1 VKKSLGNDDFLNTIL
16 DKIPFPIFLMDDDVR
31 IHVYN
36 LAAISLIDIE
46 LYRVNKVGCGDAF
59 NCVHS
64 MPDGCGESEA
74 CKECVIRN
82 SVRKSYGGSGV
93 VREKTNI
100 QLVRGDKVE
109 QIQMFVTTEPLKY
122 NDELCVMVIL
132 ENIIER
138 KKLRCIL
145 PTPNRRNL

>member
-1 VKKSLGNDDFLNTIL
+1 MKKSLDNDDFLNTIL

-59 NCVHS
+59 NCVYS
-64 MPDGCGESEA
+64 MPDGCGGSEA

-122 NDELCVMVIL
+122 NDELCVIVIL
-132 ENIIER
+132 ENIIAR
-138 KKLRCIL
+138 KKLGCIL
-145 PTPNRRNL
+145 PILN

>member
-1 VKKSLGNDDFLNTIL
+1 VKKSLDNDDFLNTIL

-82 SVRKSYGGSGV
+82 SVRKSYGGSKV
-93 VREKTNI
+93 VREKTDI
-100 QLVRGDKVE
+100 QLVRGNKVE
-109 QIQMFVTTEPLKY
+109 QIEMFVTAEPLKY

>member
-1 VKKSLGNDDFLNTIL
+1 MKKSLDNDDFLNTIL

-36 LAAISLIDIE
+36 LAAISLFDME
-46 LYRVNKVGCGDAF
+46 LDRVIRMRCGNAF
-59 NCVHS
+59 YCVYS

-82 SVRKSYGGSGV
+82 SVRKSYGGSKV

-100 QLVRGDKVE
+100 QLVRDNKVE
-109 QIQMFVTTEPLKY
+109 QIQIFVTTEPLKY
-122 NDELCVMVIL
+122 NDELYVIVII
-132 ENIIER
+132 ENIIAR

-145 PTPNRRNL
+145 PILD

>member
-1 VKKSLGNDDFLNTIL
+1 MKKSLVNDDFLNTIL

-59 NCVHS
+59 NCVYS

-122 NDELCVMVIL
+122 NDELCVIVIL
-132 ENIIER
+132 ENIIAR

-145 PTPNRRNL
+145 PILN

>member
-1 VKKSLGNDDFLNTIL
+1 MKKSLGNDDFLNTIL

-82 SVRKSYGGSGV
+82 SVRKSYGGSKV
-93 VREKTNI
+93 VREKTDI
-100 QLVRGDKVE
+100 QLVRGNKVE
-109 QIQMFVTTEPLKY
+109 QIEMFVTAEPLKY

>member
-1 VKKSLGNDDFLNTIL
+1 MKKSLGNDDFLNTIL

-59 NCVHS
+59 NCVYS

-122 NDELCVMVIL
+122 NDELCVIVIL
-132 ENIIER
+132 ENIIAR

-145 PTPNRRNL
+145 PILN

>member
-1 VKKSLGNDDFLNTIL
+1 MKKSLDNDDFLNTIL

-59 NCVHS
+59 NCVYS

-122 NDELCVMVIL
+122 NDELCVIVIL
-132 ENIIER
+132 ENIIAR
-138 KKLRCIL
+138 KKLGCIL
-145 PTPNRRNL
+145 PILN

>member
-1 VKKSLGNDDFLNTIL
+1 MKKSLGNDDFLNTIL
-16 DKIPFPIFLMDDDVR
+16 DKIPFPIFLMDDDAR

-59 NCVHS
+59 NCVYS

-122 NDELCVMVIL
+122 NDELCVIVIL
-132 ENIIER
+132 ENIIAR

-145 PTPNRRNL
+145 PILN

>member
-1 VKKSLGNDDFLNTIL
+1 MKKSVDNDDFLNTIL

-59 NCVHS
+59 YCVYS

-82 SVRKSYGGSGV
+82 SVRKSYGGSKI

-100 QLVRGDKVE
+100 QLVRDNKVE
-109 QIQMFVTTEPLKY
+109 QIQIFVTTEPLKY
-122 NDELCVMVIL
+122 NDELYVIVII
-132 ENIIER
+132 ENIIAR

-145 PTPNRRNL
+145 PILD

>member
-1 VKKSLGNDDFLNTIL
+1 VKKSLDNDDFLNTIL

-59 NCVHS
+59 NCVYS

-122 NDELCVMVIL
+122 NDELCVIVIL
-132 ENIIER
+132 ENIIAR

-145 PTPNRRNL
+145 PILN

>member
-1 VKKSLGNDDFLNTIL
+1 VKKSLDNDDFLNTIL

-59 NCVHS
+59 NCVYS

-109 QIQMFVTTEPLKY
+109 QNQMFVTTEPLKY
-122 NDELCVMVIL
+122 NDELCVIVIL
-132 ENIIER
+132 ENIIAR

-145 PTPNRRNL
+145 PILN

>member
-1 VKKSLGNDDFLNTIL
+1 MKKSLDNDDFLNTIL

-36 LAAISLIDIE
+36 LAAISLIDFE

-59 NCVHS
+59 YCVYS
-64 MPDGCGESEA
+64 MPDGCGEGEA

-82 SVRKSYGGSGV
+82 SVRKSYGGSKV
-93 VREKTNI
+93 VREKTDI

-122 NDELCVMVIL
+122 NDELCVIVIL
-132 ENIIER
+132 ENIIAR

>member
-1 VKKSLGNDDFLNTIL
+1 MKKSLDNDDFLNTIL

-59 NCVHS
+59 NCVYS

-109 QIQMFVTTEPLKY
+109 QNQMFVTTEPLKY
-122 NDELCVMVIL
+122 NDELCVIVIL
-132 ENIIER
+132 ENIIAR

-145 PTPNRRNL
+145 PILN

>member
-1 VKKSLGNDDFLNTIL
+1 VKKSLDNDDFLNTIL

-59 NCVHS
+59 NCVYS

-122 NDELCVMVIL
+122 NDELCVIVIL
-132 ENIIER
+132 ENIIAR
-138 KKLRCIL
+138 KKLGCIL
-145 PTPNRRNL
+145 PILN

>member
-1 VKKSLGNDDFLNTIL
+1 MKKSLDNDDFLNTIL

-59 NCVHS
+59 NCVYS

-100 QLVRGDKVE
+100 QLIRGDKVE

-122 NDELCVMVIL
+122 NDELCVIVIL
-132 ENIIER
+132 ENIIAR

-145 PTPNRRNL
+145 PILN

>member
-59 NCVHS
+59 NCVYS

-122 NDELCVMVIL
+122 NDELCVIVIL
-132 ENIIER
+132 ENIIAR

-145 PTPNRRNL
+145 PILN

>member
-82 SVRKSYGGSGV
+82 SVRKSYGGSKV
-93 VREKTNI
+93 VREKTDI
-100 QLVRGDKVE
+100 QLVRGSKVE

-122 NDELCVMVIL
+122 NDELCVIVML

>member
-1 VKKSLGNDDFLNTIL
+1 VKKSLDNDDFLNTIL
-16 DKIPFPIFLMDDDVR
+16 YKILFPIFLMDDDVR

-59 NCVHS
+59 YCVYS
-64 MPDGCGESEA
+64 MPDGCGWSEV

-82 SVRKSYGGSGV
+82 SVRKSYGGSKV

-100 QLVRGDKVE
+100 QLVRDNKVE
-109 QIQMFVTTEPLKY
+109 QIQMLVTTEPLKY
-122 NDELCVMVIL
+122 NDELYVIVIL
-132 ENIIER
+132 EDIAEQ
-138 KKLRCIL
+138 KKLKSTL
-145 PTPNRRNL
+145 PISN

>member
-1 VKKSLGNDDFLNTIL
+1 VKKSLDNDDFLNTIL

-59 NCVHS
+59 NCVYS

-100 QLVRGDKVE
+100 QLVRGDKIE

-122 NDELCVMVIL
+122 NDELCVIVIL
-132 ENIIER
+132 ENIIAQ
-138 KKLRCIL
+138 KKVRCIL
-145 PTPNRRNL
+145 PILN